1 MLHRIT
7 RTIKPYVFLLL
18 ICFLVVGASPLADAG
33 PPPSPDPVGETRDIE
48 VPQTTT
54 TDSDEQQTD
63 ATSISS
69 KTVVAA
75 EVDKSTQ
82 ATTQPQP
89 PAPTLPQA
97 EDKRPAPVPQPKP
110 QPKPNESATVTA
122 RQQELN
128 TYVLNAIKDYTV
140 GRYPYLVNTD
150 YANYNGVTSNVY
162 YQGHLLAKAHPSGN
176 RASHCVGIT
185 FEVFM
190 KAMRARNQAAGLN
203 TESFNGMSAST
214 MNDFMLK
221 WYVAG
226 AKAHNNLAVAIE
238 GYGLGQRITN
248 LASAKAGDFI
258 DFSRTNGTGHAA
270 VLISWIWQDG
280 KIIGLRYWSSQ
291 PSTGGIAYNEEYF
304 NVLRADGRPYGSVRM
319 DKVYIGRVGPIDTY
333 RR

>member
-1 MLHRIT
+1 MLHRLI

-75 EVDKSTQ
+75 EAYKSTQ
-82 ATTQPQP
+82 ATTQLQP

-97 EDKRPAPVPQPKP
+97 EDKRPAPVP
-110 QPKPNESATVTA
+110 KPNASATV

-150 YANYNGVTSNVY
+150 YANYNGVTRNVY

-226 AKAHNNLAVAIE
+226 PKAQNNLALAIE
-238 GYGLGQRITN
+238 SYGLGQRITN

-270 VLISWIWQDG
+270 VLIGWIWQDG

-291 PSTGGIAYNEEYF
+291 ESTGGIAYTEEYF
-304 NVLRADGRPYGSVRM
+304 ADENAFGGVRR
-319 DKVYIGRVGPIDTY
+319 DRVYIGRVGPIAGY
-333 RR
+333 R